1 MIKKIVWLFVV
12 MRLNNLNNCDLVDGI
27 NYFFD
32 FVRFFCLILMF
43 WIFVFRKVFW

>member
-1 MIKKIVWLFVV
+1 MIKKIVWLFVA

-32 FVRFFCLILMF
+32 FVRFLCSIPMP
-43 WIFVFRKVFW
+43 WISVLRKVPW